1 MRAKTTATIRRVAL
15 SAAAHNI
22 RPMPSGHEEADDYEG
37 PPPRLWPWLVTG
49 FVGLILVAAY
59 KL

>member
-1 MRAKTTATIRRVAL
+1 
-15 SAAAHNI
+15 
-22 RPMPSGHEEADDYEG
+22 MPSGHEEADDYDG

-59 KL
+59 KLWAIL